1 MNDLEGN
8 VKMGSTGNKAVSAM
22 KEAKNV
28 GADIA
33 KQIGGA
39 ISTKQASKEARKYF
53 KDQLN
58 GSTLNESVCDTIVS
72 GIN

>member
-53 KDQLN
+53 K
-58 GSTLNESVCDTIVS
+58 E
-72 GIN
+72 

>member
-8 VKMGSTGNKAVSAM
+8 VKMSSNGNKALSAM
-22 KEAKNV
+22 KDVKNF

-39 ISTKQASKEARKYF
+39 IST
-53 KDQLN
+53 
-58 GSTLNESVCDTIVS
+58 
-72 GIN
+72 

>member
-8 VKMGSTGNKAVSAM
+8 VKMGSTGSKAVSAM

-39 ISTKQASKEARKYF
+39 IST
-53 KDQLN
+53 
-58 GSTLNESVCDTIVS
+58 
-72 GIN
+72 